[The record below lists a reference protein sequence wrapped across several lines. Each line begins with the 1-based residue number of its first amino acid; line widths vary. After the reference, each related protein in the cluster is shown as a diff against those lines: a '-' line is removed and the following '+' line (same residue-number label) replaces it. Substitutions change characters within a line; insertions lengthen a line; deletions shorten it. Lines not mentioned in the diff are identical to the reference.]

1 MSGRV
6 DAKMNGPDVRAHPI
20 ADSYWVAAGLLL
32 AGEYPGA
39 RVEAEARIKLGTLLA
54 AGVRQFIDLTEAGEY
69 NLRPYWPLVQRLA
82 AERNL
87 EVVHSRL
94 SIPDMGTPAR
104 SHMLGI
110 LDAIDAAIVAGR
122 PVYVHCFGGIGR
134 TGTVV
139 GCYLVRHG
147 ADAETALAEIARRR
161 QGTPDGHRHSP
172 ETDEQRQFVL
182 TWRET
187 A

>member
-1 MSGRV
+1 MQ
-6 DAKMNGPDVRAHPI
+6 PHPI
-20 ADSYWVAAGLLL
+20 ADSYWVAPGLLL

-39 RVEAEARIKLGTLLA
+39 REEVEARIKLSTLLDV
-54 AGVRQFIDLTEAGEY
+54 GVRQFIDLTEPGEY

-82 AERNL
+82 AERHL
-87 EVVHSRL
+87 EVAHSRL

-104 SHMLGI
+104 SHMLVI
-110 LDAIDAAIVAGR
+110 LDAIDAAMVAGR
-122 PVYVHCFGGIGR
+122 SVYVHCFGGIGR

-147 ADAETALAEIARRR
+147 ADAETALAEIAGRR
-161 QGTPDGHRHSP
+161 QGTPDGYRRSP
-172 ETDEQRQFVL
+172 ETNEQRQFVL